1 MGNGTGEGGREEKGR
16 GEDGALTDE
25 QVITLRGDS

>member
-1 MGNGTGEGGREEKGR
+1 MGLEKGEGKEREGK